1 MFGKKFAK
9 QVTISPQVV
18 YEDTVMEKEDDS
30 RYDNESA
37 INRGEQYPRQRRR
50 SRYLEK
56 CAIQRLS

>member
-56 CAIQRLS
+56 

>member
-9 QVTISPQVV
+9 QVTTSPQVV
-18 YEDTVMEKEDDS
+18 YEDSVMDKADSS

-56 CAIQRLS
+56 KLAI

>member
-30 RYDNESA
+30 RYENESA
-37 INRGEQYPRQRRR
+37 ISRGEQYPRQRRR

-56 CAIQRLS
+56 